1 MALLMQALLIT
12 EKEAVFVVFD
22 PAPPETKEIRINVI
36 CLDLADL
43 VTADAEDIIAAVD
56 FSFES
61 IYFEN
66 WSAKLVGSDGRSVNC
81 GKKEG
86 VKSILQTDREWLT
99 FGSWVAHHLKLALK
113 DSLGKMT
120 FSEVN
125 E

>member
-22 PAPPETKEIRINVI
+22 PAPPETKEVRINVI

-61 IYFEN
+61 IYLE
-66 WSAKLVGSDGRSVNC
+66 C
-81 GKKEG
+81 
-86 VKSILQTDREWLT
+86 QTC
-99 FGSWVAHHLKLALK
+99 
-113 DSLGKMT
+113 
-120 FSEVN
+120 
-125 E
+125 